1 MQHHRTNTDPD
12 GERRR
17 AHVPRPARE
26 PGGRAGAGRRESAQ
40 VYRAA
45 AGRPVPPVV
54 RGLLRP
60 AGPRLTAAGGGLLA
74 VAVMLGAGVFV
85 QVVMGTA
92 PVFFG
97 AVFLVLSLCCALW
110 VRPADVVAAPI
121 AMPIAFAAGTLAVGE
136 GSGGLSSHL
145 MAAGTAIALEA
156 PWLYGGT
163 LLAAA
168 VALLRHFALLAVRRG
183 DGGEHRRPAA
193 AGGRTP
199 PPSRRRVPEQPAA
212 VSPSRRRSAR
222 QPRRAGRGGAP
233 SAGRR

>member
-1 MQHHRTNTDPD
+1 M
-12 GERRR
+12 
-17 AHVPRPARE
+17 
-26 PGGRAGAGRRESAQ
+26 

-45 AGRPVPPVV
+45 ARRPVPPVL
-54 RGLLRP
+54 RTLLRP

-74 VAVMLGAGVFV
+74 AAVMLGTGAFV

-97 AVFLVLSLCCALW
+97 VVFLVLSVCCALW
-110 VRPADVVAAPI
+110 IRPADVIAAPI

-136 GSGGLSSHL
+136 GSGGISAHL
-145 MAAGTAIALEA
+145 MAAGTTLALEA

-168 VALLRHFALLAVRRG
+168 VALLRHFAMLAVRRSPG
-183 DGGEHRRPAA
+183 GGGEPQ
-193 AGGRTP
+193 GG
-199 PPSRRRVPEQPAA
+199 PSSGARRRAKPRRAPDQAAA
-212 VSPSRRRSAR
+212 VSPPRRRPA
-222 QPRRAGRGGAP
+222 QPPRRAGRGGAP

>member
-1 MQHHRTNTDPD
+1 
-12 GERRR
+12 
-17 AHVPRPARE
+17 
-26 PGGRAGAGRRESAQ
+26 

-45 AGRPVPPVV
+45 ARRPVPPVAHS
-54 RGLLRP
+54 LLRP

-74 VAVMLGAGVFV
+74 AAVMLGTGAFV

-97 AVFLVLSLCCALW
+97 VVFLVLSVCCALW
-110 VRPADVVAAPI
+110 VRPSDVVAAPI
-121 AMPIAFAAGTLAVGE
+121 TMPIAFAAGTLAVGE
-136 GSGGLSSHL
+136 GSGGVTSQL
-145 MAAGTAIALEA
+145 MAAGTTLALEA

-168 VALLRHFALLAVRRG
+168 VALLRHFALLAVRRSPRG
-183 DGGEHRRPAA
+183 SGEPPARPP
-193 AGGRTP
+193 AGGRP
-199 PPSRRRVPEQPAA
+199 ASRPRQRVPDQPA
-212 VSPSRRRSAR
+212 VSPPRRRPAR